1 MPFCLCSAMDINTR
15 IYKVNELNRK
25 KTLFVLSAFLI
36 YVFQANGPND
46 FFFREKN
53 NSYLRRPNQ
62 SLSYEDE
69 KKKKKRELRVL
80 KRRGFSSKNKAP
92 IKLVVSQAPFR

>member
-69 KKKKKRELRVL
+69 KKKKKTRVE
-80 KRRGFSSKNKAP
+80 GFEEKG
-92 IKLVVSQAPFR
+92 ILFQE